1 MFIWIIRALLV
12 IIIPFFSWLQISR
25 DIKSVFIGLA
35 IAAVI
40 IGIELLITMV
50 PLDTLV
56 AAGIG
61 VVLGFIVGHLIE
73 YGIFSL
79 GNLTLSEIIEK
90 YSILIKL
97 VMMFLGLLVA
107 VKKKQEVDLL
117 DKNMLSPGSKNSG
130 QQPNIVDTSVIID
143 GRISDICAT
152 KFLSGL
158 LIIPQF
164 VLDELQKLADSSDAN
179 KRIRARRGLEILHK
193 LQGDPN
199 VTVKIYEKDYPAL
212 KDVDAKLVVL
222 AKDLDGVVLTTDF
235 NLNKI
240 ATLQGVTVLNVND
253 LANALKPIYLPGET
267 MIVYVVKEG
276 KEHDQGVGYL
286 DDGTMVVVEDG
297 KKFIGRKME
306 VIVTSALQTSA
317 GRMIFTRPR

>member
-117 DKNMLSPGSKNSG
+117 DKNILSPGSKNSG

-253 LANALKPIYLPGET
+253 LPNALKPIYLPGET

>member
-117 DKNMLSPGSKNSG
+117 DKNILSPGSKNSG

>member
-117 DKNMLSPGSKNSG
+117 DKNILSPGSKNSG
-130 QQPNIVDTSVIID
+130 QEPNIVDTSVIID
-143 GRISDICAT
+143 GRISYICAT

-179 KRIRARRGLEILHK
+179 KRIRARRGQEILHK

>member
-1 MFIWIIRALLV
+1 M
-12 IIIPFFSWLQISR
+12 
-25 DIKSVFIGLA
+25 
-35 IAAVI
+35 
-40 IGIELLITMV
+40 
-50 PLDTLV
+50 
-56 AAGIG
+56 
-61 VVLGFIVGHLIE
+61 
-73 YGIFSL
+73 
-79 GNLTLSEIIEK
+79 
-90 YSILIKL
+90 IKL

-117 DKNMLSPGSKNSG
+117 DKNILSPGSKNSG